1 MSFIPVVFPTKPKKP
16 KKKSVRELREEK
28 AAEAAGAGGRAP
40 SYYAPGSGPSR
51 DHATATHG
59 AVADGERRPVL
70 DPDALAAVV
79 GPRER
84 DLHPDPWVPARPET
98 VEETGLTHEFLT
110 ELVLKHL
117 YVRGAKSGTE
127 LARSIC
133 LLFPLIE
140 PAITDLRQR
149 RMIEVTKSSGNN
161 QAAYIYNLTNEGR
174 VRTRELL
181 EGSRYVGPAPI
192 QLDEFKEAVMNQQ
205 LQSLDRRLTREE
217 IAEGFSDLVLSD
229 EAMATLGPA
238 IASARSIFLH
248 GYPGNG
254 KTSIAERVSRL
265 MTIPMYIPYAVLV
278 EGEVMLLYDPRYHE
292 RVDFEDE
299 EAPQIPDSVSALLGP
314 APLTDQRY
322 VCVERPS
329 VFVGGELTMDE
340 LDLQYDPY
348 TKVYTAPFQ
357 LKAVGGALIIDDFGR
372 QRMPP
377 DELLNRWIVPLE
389 KQVDFLS
396 SHSGVRF
403 EVPFECLLIFATNL
417 DPSDLVDEAF
427 LRRINY
433 KIEVKDPDRDSYEQI
448 FKMVCSGLG
457 VRYEPAAV
465 DHIFQTYYQER
476 GIAPRGCHPRDILN
490 HLKAAA
496 VYEGVPAELS
506 PKALDQAC
514 RSYFLIMESGKMSDP
529 DIRSLA

>member
-1 MSFIPVVFPTKPKKP
+1 MSFIPVVFPKARGKK
-16 KKKSVRELREEK
+16 KKKSVRQLEREKREE
-28 AAEAAGAGGRAP
+28 EAARQAKHRPTGSYVEVP
-40 SYYAPGSGPSR
+40 S
-51 DHATATHG
+51 DFK
-59 AVADGERRPVL
+59 PVL
-70 DPDALAAVV
+70 DDKALAAIV

-84 DLHPDPWVPARPET
+84 DARPDPWAPARPET
-98 VEETGLTHEFLT
+98 IEETGLTQEFLS

-117 YVRGAKSGTE
+117 YVRGAKTGRE
-127 LARSIC
+127 LAEAIC
-133 LLFPLIE
+133 LLFPLID
-140 PAITDLRQR
+140 PSVQDLRKR
-149 RMIEVTKSSGNN
+149 RLVEVVSSAGNN
-161 QAAYIYNLTNEGR
+161 QASYVYNLTNEGR
-174 VRTRELL
+174 IRTRELL

-192 QLDEFKEAVMNQQ
+192 QLDEFTEAALNQRIQ
-205 LQSLDRRLTREE
+205 GLDRRLSRQQVK
-217 IAEGFSDLVLSD
+217 AGFSDLVLSE

-238 IASARSIFLH
+238 MASARSIFLH

-265 MTIPMYIPYAVLV
+265 MTVPIYIPYAVLI

-292 RVDFEDE
+292 KVVDQEPGPD
-299 EAPQIPDSVSALLGP
+299 IPDSVGSILSAP
-314 APLTDQRY
+314 PLHDQRY

-372 QRMPP
+372 QRMSP

-389 KQVDFLS
+389 KQVDYLS

-433 KIEVKDPDRDSYEQI
+433 KIEVKDPDRGSYEEI
-448 FKMVCSGLG
+448 FRMMCDTLDMS
-457 VRYEPAAV
+457 YDPEAV
-465 DHIFQTYYQER
+465 EYVFEQFYGGRDIR
-476 GIAPRGCHPRDILN
+476 PRGCHPRDILN

-496 VYEGVPAELS
+496 VYEGVAPELT
-506 PKALDQAC
+506 PEALDQAC
-514 RSYFLIMESGKMSDP
+514 RSYFLIMEAGKMADGTIGDAP
-529 DIRSLA
+529 

>member
-1 MSFIPVVFPTKPKKP
+1 MSFIPVVFPTTKKKP
-16 KKKSVRELREEK
+16 KKKSVRELRAEK
-28 AAEAAGAGGRAP
+28 AAAGPGPDTAGEQYRAFENGGAA
-40 SYYAPGSGPSR
+40 
-51 DHATATHG
+51 TE
-59 AVADGERRPVL
+59 ERRRVL
-70 DPDALAAVV
+70 DDDALQAIV

-84 DLHPDPWVPARPET
+84 DLHPDPWAPARPET
-98 VEETGLTHEFLT
+98 LEETGLTHEFLT

-117 YVRGAKSGTE
+117 YVRGAKSGRE
-127 LARSIC
+127 LAQAIC

-149 RMIEVTKSSGNN
+149 RLVEVTSSAGNN
-161 QAAYIYNLTNEGR
+161 QAAYVYNLTNEGR

-192 QLDEFKEAVMNQQ
+192 QLDEFKEAVMNQR
-205 LQSLDRRLTREE
+205 LQKLDRRLTRNEV
-217 IAEGFSDLVLSD
+217 AEGFSDLVLSE

-265 MTIPMYIPYAVLV
+265 MTTPMYIPYAVLV

-292 RVDFEDE
+292 KVDTELDDT
-299 EAPQIPDSVSALLGP
+299 PHIPDSVSQLLGP

-340 LDLQYDPY
+340 LDLKYDPY

-372 QRMPP
+372 QRMSP

-389 KQVDFLS
+389 KQIDFLS

-433 KIEVKDPDRDSYEQI
+433 KIEVKDPDKESYDRI
-448 FKMVCSGLG
+448 FRMVCAGLDIS
-457 VRYEPAAV
+457 YEPAAV
-465 DHIFQTYYQER
+465 DHIFRTYYEER
-476 GIAPRGCHPRDILN
+476 GISPRGCHPRDILN

-496 VYEGVPAELS
+496 VYEGTSAQLS

-514 RSYFLIMESGKMSDP
+514 RSYFLIMESGKMTDP